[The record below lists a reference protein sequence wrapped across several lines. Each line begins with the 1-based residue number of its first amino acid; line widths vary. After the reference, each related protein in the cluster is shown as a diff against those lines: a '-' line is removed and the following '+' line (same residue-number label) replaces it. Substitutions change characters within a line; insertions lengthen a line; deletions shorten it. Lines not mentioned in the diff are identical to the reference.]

1 MPRRRWNPTV
11 KEREQIKMMA
21 AYGLTQPAIAAVF
34 RVTDRTLRTRCKTEL
49 ATGLTMALTKV
60 AGALYKSA
68 IRGNVEAQKF
78 FLRCRG
84 HWVDPI
90 RIEQL
95 RPFSQ
100 MSDEEIAAR
109 LALERESK
117 DPKVIRLFRE
127 HGHG

>member
-1 MPRRRWNPTV
+1 MPRPRWNPTV

-34 RVTDRTLRTRCKTEL
+34 GVTDRTLRTRCKTEL
-49 ATGLTMALTKV
+49 ATGLTTPLTKV
-60 AGALYKSA
+60 AGALNKSA
-68 IRGNVEAQKF
+68 MRGNVEAQKF

-95 RPFSQ
+95 RP
-100 MSDEEIAAR
+100 IAR
-109 LALERESK
+109 CPTRRSPRGWPLERQSN
-117 DPKVIRLFRE
+117 DPKVIRLFCER
-127 HGHG
+127 GHG